1 METHLVGTQNLRAQ
15 LGDHLS
21 VDGDDACLDELVGLA
36 TAANAGIGEELVQT
50 QRFVGIIVNLLILNA
65 FLHRV
70 LGIGIVVGRAG
81 TLAVGLLAILS
92 LLTIRLLAILLV
104 GLVAVGGTMLV
115 ATLTGLIATL
125 LLTGLVATHV
135 AILVIA
141 RTIAAL
147 LLTGLVATL
156 ATFLAVAGTV
166 ATLRLTRLVATLAV
180 IVVTGTVTAWLTA
193 HAALLKSGAE
203 TFGTETALV
212 AVLSVVTGAV
222 AAVIGGTLPGVDT
235 GTW

>member
-1 METHLVGTQNLRAQ
+1 
-15 LGDHLS
+15 
-21 VDGDDACLDELVGLA
+21 
-36 TAANAGIGEELVQT
+36 
-50 QRFVGIIVNLLILNA
+50 
-65 FLHRV
+65 
-70 LGIGIVVGRAG
+70 
-81 TLAVGLLAILS
+81 
-92 LLTIRLLAILLV
+92 
-104 GLVAVGGTMLV
+104 MLV

-135 AILVIA
+135 AILIIA
-141 RTIAAL
+141 GTIAAL

-166 ATLRLTRLVATLAV
+166 ATLRLTWLVATLAV